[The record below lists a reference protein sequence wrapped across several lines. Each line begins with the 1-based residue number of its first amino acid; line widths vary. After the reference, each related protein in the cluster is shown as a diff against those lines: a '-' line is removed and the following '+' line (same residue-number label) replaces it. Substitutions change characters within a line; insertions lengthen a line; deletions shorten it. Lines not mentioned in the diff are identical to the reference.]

1 MLVLVVLKKMGRVV
15 GIFCGLFDLTGDG

>member
-15 GIFCGLFDLTGDG
+15 GIFCGLFDLTADG